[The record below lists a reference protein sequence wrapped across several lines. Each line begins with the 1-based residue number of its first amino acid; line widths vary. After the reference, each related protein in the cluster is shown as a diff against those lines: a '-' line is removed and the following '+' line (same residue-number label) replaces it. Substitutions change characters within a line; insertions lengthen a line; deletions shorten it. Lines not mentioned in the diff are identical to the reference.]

1 MKWTGSVRINI
12 QGIKEAIIK
21 DTIVEQIFYRNSSVY
36 IGTGISAT
44 ELVAGETY
52 GSNIGE
58 ILIEACKKR
67 TSYLKSYY
75 FITFKLMEG
84 DKLL

>member
-1 MKWTGSVRINI
+1 MKWTGLVRIDMR
-12 QGIKEAIIK
+12 GSKEAILK
-21 DTIVEQIFYRNSSVY
+21 DTIIEQIFYRKSSVY

-44 ELVAGETY
+44 ELVAGEIY

-75 FITFKLMEG
+75 FITFKLMDG